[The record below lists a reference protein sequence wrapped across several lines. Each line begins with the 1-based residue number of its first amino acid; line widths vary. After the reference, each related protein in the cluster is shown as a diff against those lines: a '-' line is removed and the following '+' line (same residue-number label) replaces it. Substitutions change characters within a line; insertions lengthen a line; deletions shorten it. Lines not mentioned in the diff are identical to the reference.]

1 MTKEDLPSI
10 KAIFGNVKIEIW
22 QINNDK
28 PLYNL
33 KDENIHTLN
42 FMELKRVWGN

>member
-33 KDENIHTLN
+33 KDKNIHVLY
-42 FMELKRVWGN
+42 FME